1 MEMTSSLADHS
12 THAQTAPA
20 IERWGLDG
28 GAADFSRDRADAA
41 PRIGP
46 YAEMREASARLKA
59 YDPPAGEEKG
69 MTFIGADEA
78 ALWEDINLDDFMG
91 ATHVER
97 GVYHISVLHND
108 EGEEDGVQLRRRDV
122 PGRMISLSQDQY
134 VTLENLP
141 FFERR

>member
-1 MEMTSSLADHS
+1 MEMTSSLAAHS
-12 THAQTAPA
+12 THSQIAPA
-20 IERWGLDG
+20 IEGWALDG
-28 GAADFSRDRADAA
+28 GAADFSQDRADAA
-41 PRIGP
+41 PRIAP
-46 YAEMREASARLKA
+46 YAEMGEASARLKS
-59 YDPPAGEEKG
+59 YDPLACEERV

-78 ALWEDINLDDFMG
+78 ALWQDVNLDDFMG
-91 ATHVER
+91 TKHVER

-134 VTLENLP
+134 VMLENLP